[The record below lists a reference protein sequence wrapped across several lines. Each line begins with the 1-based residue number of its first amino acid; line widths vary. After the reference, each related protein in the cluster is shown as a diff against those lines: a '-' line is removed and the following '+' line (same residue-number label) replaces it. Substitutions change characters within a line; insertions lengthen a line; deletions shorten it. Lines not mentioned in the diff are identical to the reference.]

1 MEHLHFCFFILF
13 LFAAKLSP
21 VVSECSLFFNGS
33 QELRYELADDFD
45 KNSPIKVLR
54 YELLISGYPE
64 DYLEPKI
71 RRVYRTQ
78 EYGAYFLF
86 VTIEELT
93 VYFPWFKIRNA
104 KKTVILR
111 DDPQYCLKENS
122 TDEVEIIARDL
133 LMKDFGIDK
142 TRKNTDIEL
151 SQDVKICMNYKFNQ
165 TTDFRCC
172 FWDSTKEIKCYDLEE
187 NTYLSN
193 AYRYIPY
200 GLAGALLLIL
210 LLILSRGY
218 VSMTFVKCNDLE
230 KMDLLNHE
238 IIDRVKIQGDTKQD
252 TRQQYTIPVSRLIRK
267 GEENWP
273 IFGYLP
279 IWASKCCKKSSD
291 TINEQA
297 EQSSDTINVQAKQ
310 SAYTIN
316 VQVEQSAATVNE
328 QAKQSSDTINVKAEQ
343 SAYTINVQI
352 KQSSAT
358 GNEQT
363 GQSSATGNEQAGES
377 SATGNEQA
385 GESSATGNEQAG
397 ESSATGNEQAGE
409 SSATG
414 NEQAGESAHSIKV
427 QVERSS
433 DAVNVKVEQ
442 DSSCCCSSCWCEIL
456 IAFLEII
463 FLYGPCIY
471 LIVFDWERNRI
482 RSIVLIFIIIMF
494 CILVLVNQ
502 CIILKGFVPPTTHC
516 QILRT
521 AFKDLKKIIDSS
533 NCNCSEF
540 LYFFAIL
547 FLLTFLFF
555 SIVVWIKFLFDL
567 ITYFFFEFEKMNLTL
582 LIGFVTLIYIYDCLN
597 KMNLELKYCL
607 EDFESQLDKL
617 INKSRTFN
625 VSDQLP
631 NRIKDMLLMQVSYN
645 KKIRRKQ
652 KTEPF
657 KQLVYFFDSHGNIY
671 FSKQLFYKCCS
682 SYYGKAGHDG
692 KMCSILC
699 LHILRCIALVLY
711 LGMIVSVVWY
721 FDKLYDLSNLTT
733 FLTTFAGGL
742 LPKLVS
748 PLLTLI
754 STKSEVKLRE
764 ENKRFIRIVYKTIKD
779 FKEDFQKDSEQGP
792 STSNTPG
799 QEDPSLNITP
809 GQEGPST
816 SSTPGQ
822 EAGSSAGQQLPP
834 TSLGQ
839 AAQAPEGLVETDTDI
854 SMDSNVSEHTQ
865 LIPLEIKDKR
875 KTKLYTTGETNV

>member
-1 MEHLHFCFFILF
+1 MKDETSREIIPLFDTLKIILNQRDPEEQEFTTECLKELSSNEEASQEIISNDELTEVLNMLNNCGNSEILDNVNSIFWRSGRTSGILPTKPDKVLSDDFPKEFHIETGQRLGAGAFGSVHLVTDTQHPEEKKFVAKRLYFRDEKHMETCKKEAMILLKTKHPRIVQFHGFLKQEDAFFIF
-13 LFAAKLSP
+13 LEYLKSGTLASFVSDRGHLDEKLTRHFTIQILEGVDYLHQNNILHRDIKGCNILMENDWNIKITDFGISEINDSSGVQTEVGTVLYMAPEVIFTEGNTILHYTSRADIWSVGCTVVEMLTGRPPNSSLLPVQITFKSMKGEPLRYQLPDTTSSLVKSFLDRIFHNILSRQILNFSP
-21 VVSECSLFFNGS
+21 VESECSLFFNGS
-33 QELRYELADDFD
+33 QELRYELADYFD
-45 KNSPIKVLR
+45 KNSPTKVLR

-64 DYLEPKI
+64 DYLEPKT

-316 VQVEQSAATVNE
+316 VQVEQS
-328 QAKQSSDTINVKAEQ
+328 
-343 SAYTINVQI
+343 
-352 KQSSAT
+352 
-358 GNEQT
+358 
-363 GQSSATGNEQAGES
+363 SATGNEQAGES

-385 GESSATGNEQAG
+385 GESSAT
-397 ESSATGNEQAGE
+397 
-409 SSATG
+409 
-414 NEQAGESAHSIKV
+414 
-427 QVERSS
+427 
-433 DAVNVKVEQ
+433 
-442 DSSCCCSSCWCEIL
+442 
-456 IAFLEII
+456 
-463 FLYGPCIY
+463 
-471 LIVFDWERNRI
+471 
-482 RSIVLIFIIIMF
+482 
-494 CILVLVNQ
+494 
-502 CIILKGFVPPTTHC
+502 
-516 QILRT
+516 
-521 AFKDLKKIIDSS
+521 
-533 NCNCSEF
+533 
-540 LYFFAIL
+540 
-547 FLLTFLFF
+547 
-555 SIVVWIKFLFDL
+555 
-567 ITYFFFEFEKMNLTL
+567 
-582 LIGFVTLIYIYDCLN
+582 
-597 KMNLELKYCL
+597 
-607 EDFESQLDKL
+607 
-617 INKSRTFN
+617 
-625 VSDQLP
+625 
-631 NRIKDMLLMQVSYN
+631 
-645 KKIRRKQ
+645 
-652 KTEPF
+652 
-657 KQLVYFFDSHGNIY
+657 
-671 FSKQLFYKCCS
+671 
-682 SYYGKAGHDG
+682 
-692 KMCSILC
+692 
-699 LHILRCIALVLY
+699 
-711 LGMIVSVVWY
+711 
-721 FDKLYDLSNLTT
+721 
-733 FLTTFAGGL
+733 
-742 LPKLVS
+742 
-748 PLLTLI
+748 
-754 STKSEVKLRE
+754 
-764 ENKRFIRIVYKTIKD
+764 
-779 FKEDFQKDSEQGP
+779 
-792 STSNTPG
+792 
-799 QEDPSLNITP
+799 
-809 GQEGPST
+809 
-816 SSTPGQ
+816 
-822 EAGSSAGQQLPP
+822 
-834 TSLGQ
+834 
-839 AAQAPEGLVETDTDI
+839 
-854 SMDSNVSEHTQ
+854 
-865 LIPLEIKDKR
+865 
-875 KTKLYTTGETNV
+875 